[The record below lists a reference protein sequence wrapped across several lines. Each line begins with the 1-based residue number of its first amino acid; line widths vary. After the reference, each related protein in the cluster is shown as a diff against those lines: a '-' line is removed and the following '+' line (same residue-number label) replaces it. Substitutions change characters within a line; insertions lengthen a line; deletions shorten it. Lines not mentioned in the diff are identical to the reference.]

1 MTPCSS
7 VSIVN
12 FEKVN
17 ADWVMNFEILFR
29 IRLIWGFQDK
39 LSLMITPRNFIV
51 AFCFIS
57 KLSIVTVRLYY
68 MFVAYGR
75 I

>member
-51 AFCFIS
+51 VFCFIS